1 VSLALTRPFP
11 GVERLCQLKEA
22 VMRFLPFF
30 RRWIPLPHAVL
41 LLAGLLPL
49 GGCGSREAGKP
60 AAEKPPAQETTAA
73 ASAASPST
81 ASPSVADIDRES
93 GLDLDGKRVRVYSP
107 AGWRRASRSPDYL
120 VRYQSTPQLAYP
132 SVVVLAADPPAG
144 CAEVTKASQRAFV
157 EGVATKL
164 AESFGGEGQPKLIR
178 QPAALMVGPHPAVS
192 WAAPGEA
199 KLDGLPKKIE
209 RDCTAV
215 VVDGRMY
222 SVEAWAPRGKLD
234 DKARAA
240 ARAVAAALAVPPLE
254 PAEPEPAAEP
264 AAAE

>member
-1 VSLALTRPFP
+1 
-11 GVERLCQLKEA
+11 
-22 VMRFLPFF
+22 MRFRSFSP
-30 RRWIPLPHAVL
+30 RWIPLTVL
-41 LLAGLLPL
+41 LLAGC
-49 GGCGSREAGKP
+49 GGREAGKP
-60 AAEKPPAQETTAA
+60 AAEQPPAKGTGPTAA
-73 ASAASPST
+73 A
-81 ASPSVADIDRES
+81 VAGIDRDS
-93 GLDLDGKRVRVYSP
+93 GLDLDGNRVRVYSP

-132 SVVVLAADPPAG
+132 AVVVLAADPPEG
-144 CAEVTKASQRAFV
+144 CEEVTKASQRAFV
-157 EGVATKL
+157 EGVATRL

-178 QPAALMVGPHPAVS
+178 KPAAVTVGPHPAVA

-254 PAEPEPAAEP
+254 PLEPAAEPEPAVEPEP
-264 AAAE
+264 A